1 MKKRILSSVV
11 LFLLLISMTF
21 LSSAKS
27 VNDLQKEL
35 QQTQKE
41 KQAASA
47 QKKAAQKTLLNDK
60 KVRDQIIAELE
71 QKGYQKSQI
80 EAKIKDIEEAIKTLD
95 EAIAQAQKEYDEQL
109 KLFQERLVVLY
120 VQSRTNAYMD
130 ELLDC
135 SNFDEMFK
143 KVHMMQLIS
152 KFDQDLMDSLKAKE
166 AEITQLKTQR
176 EQEERNA
183 RQQLEE
189 SLKDIQNLEAS
200 RAAAEDRISKSQQS
214 VAYWEKAEQELE
226 KEAQELGDIIKR
238 ASSSGTQYTGGV
250 MLWPTPGY
258 YGISSPFGYRIHPIL
273 KYRKFHGGI
282 DINAPLNANII
293 AAASGKVIW
302 SGWRSGG
309 SGNTVIID
317 HGGGITTLYLHIK
330 SGGLLVKEGQTVK
343 AGQTI
348 AKVGSTGLST
358 GPHLHFEVRVNGE
371 RQDPL
376 KYVSNKK

>member
-1 MKKRILSSVV
+1 MIKRILSTVV

-21 LSSAKS
+21 SSFAVS
-27 VNDLQKEL
+27 VQDLQKEL

-41 KQAASA
+41 KQAAAA

-60 KVRDQIIAELE
+60 KVREQIINELQ
-71 QKGYQKSQI
+71 QKGYEKSQI
-80 EAKIKDIEEAIKTLD
+80 EARIKDIEEAIKTLG

-120 VQSRTNAYMD
+120 VQSRTNAHMD
-130 ELLDC
+130 EILQS

-152 KFDQDLMDSLKAKE
+152 KFDQDLMDSIKAKE
-166 AEITQLKTQR
+166 AEISQLKTLR
-176 EQEERNA
+176 EQEEQNA
-183 RQQLEE
+183 RQELER
-189 SLKDIQNLEAS
+189 SLAEIKNLEAS
-200 RAAAEDRISKSQQS
+200 RAAAEERISKSEKS
-214 VAYWEKAEQELE
+214 VAYWEKAERELE
-226 KEAQELGDIIKR
+226 KESQELAAIIKR
-238 ASSSGTQYTGGV
+238 ASSSGTAYTGGTMV
-250 MLWPTPGY
+250 WPTPGY
-258 YGISSPFGYRIHPIL
+258 YGISSPFGDRIHPIL
-273 KYRKFHGGI
+273 KVKKFHGGI
-282 DINAPLNANII
+282 DINAPMSANIV

-309 SGNTVIID
+309 SGNTIIID

-371 RQDPL
+371 RKNPL
-376 KYVSNKK
+376 NYVSNKK

>member
-1 MKKRILSSVV
+1 MIKRILSTVV
-11 LFLLLISMTF
+11 LLLLLISMTF
-21 LSSAKS
+21 SSFAVS
-27 VNDLQKEL
+27 VQDLQKEL

-41 KQAASA
+41 KQAAAA

-60 KVRDQIIAELE
+60 KVREQIIAELQ
-71 QKGYQKSQI
+71 QKGYEKSQI
-80 EAKIKDIEEAIKTLD
+80 EARIKDIEEAIKTLD
-95 EAIAQAQKEYDEQL
+95 EAIEQAQKEYDEQL

-120 VQSRTNAYMD
+120 VQSRTNAHMD
-130 ELLDC
+130 EILQS

-152 KFDQDLMDSLKAKE
+152 KFDQDLMDSIKAKE
-166 AEITQLKTQR
+166 AEISQLKTLR
-176 EQEERNA
+176 EQEEQNA
-183 RQQLEE
+183 RQELER
-189 SLKDIQNLEAS
+189 SLAEIKNLEAS
-200 RAAAEDRISKSQQS
+200 RAAAEDRISKSEKS
-214 VAYWEKAEQELE
+214 VAYWEKAERELE
-226 KEAQELGDIIKR
+226 KESQELAAIIKR
-238 ASSSGTQYTGGV
+238 ASSSGTAYTGGTMV
-250 MLWPTPGY
+250 WPTPGY
-258 YGISSPFGYRIHPIL
+258 YGISSPFGDRIHPIL
-273 KYRKFHGGI
+273 KVKKFHGGI
-282 DINAPLNANII
+282 DINAPMSANIV

-371 RQDPL
+371 RKNPL
-376 KYVSNKK
+376 NYVSNKK

>member
-1 MKKRILSSVV
+1 MIKRILSTVV

-21 LSSAKS
+21 SSFAVS
-27 VNDLQKEL
+27 VQDLQKEL

-41 KQAASA
+41 KQAAAA

-60 KVRDQIIAELE
+60 KVREQIINELQ
-71 QKGYQKSQI
+71 QKGYEKSQI
-80 EAKIKDIEEAIKTLD
+80 EARIKDIEEAIKTLD

-120 VQSRTNAYMD
+120 VQSRTNAHMD
-130 ELLDC
+130 EILQS

-152 KFDQDLMDSLKAKE
+152 KLDQDLMDSIKAKE
-166 AEITQLKTQR
+166 AEISQLKTLR
-176 EQEERNA
+176 EQEEQNA
-183 RQQLEE
+183 RQELER
-189 SLKDIQNLEAS
+189 SLAEIKNLEAS
-200 RAAAEDRISKSQQS
+200 RAAAEERISKSEKS
-214 VAYWEKAEQELE
+214 VAYWEKAERELDKESQEL
-226 KEAQELGDIIKR
+226 AAISKR
-238 ASSSGTQYTGGV
+238 ASSSGTAYTGGT
-250 MLWPTPGY
+250 MEWPTPGY
-258 YGISSPFGYRIHPIL
+258 YGISSPFGARIHPIL
-273 KYRKFHGGI
+273 NVKKFHGGI
-282 DINAPLNANII
+282 DINAPMSANIV

-309 SGNTVIID
+309 SGNTIIID

-371 RQDPL
+371 RKNPL
-376 KYVSNKK
+376 NYVSNKK